1 MRRLLVAVCCLCGVS
16 FIGCAHHQANQYSY
30 APPLAPPVYPQPQPV
45 GGTVA
50 PPVVVPAAPGP
61 GGVPAA
67 AVAPAAALPAG
78 QAVLVSGDPCCPP
91 FIEGGGTATPV
102 VYETAGQTPPCPP
115 AH

>member
-1 MRRLLVAVCCLCGVS
+1 MRRLLVVLVCVGSMTLV
-16 FIGCAHHQANQYSY
+16 GCAHHQANQYSY

-45 GGTVA
+45 SGPVA

-61 GGVPAA
+61 AGVAPP
-67 AVAPAAALPAG
+67 AVAPVAMMPAG

-91 FIEGGGTATPV
+91 FIEGAATPV
-102 VYETAGQTPPCPP
+102 VYDAAGQTPPCPP